1 MIEWIF
7 NHWLC
12 RKTKNLTQI
21 PIFYMTFDYR
31 KYKKYGKENSCTF
44 HCLPEIANDE
54 FVKNRLSE
62 VVDYVRDNY
71 DLDEVVRI
79 YGCLELEMQSKRQKI
94 LWKR

>member
-21 PIFYMTFDYR
+21 PIFYMTFDYK
-31 KYKKYGKENSCTF
+31 KYKMYGKENSCEF

-79 YGCLELEMQSKRQKI
+79 QGCLEREMQSKRQKR

>member
-1 MIEWIF
+1 MA
-7 NHWLC
+7 LQ
-12 RKTKNLTQI
+12 KNAKSDKI

-31 KYKKYGKENSCTF
+31 KYKKHGKENSCTF

-71 DLDEVVRI
+71 DLDKIVRI
-79 YGCLELEMQSKRQKI
+79 
-94 LWKR
+94 

>member
-31 KYKKYGKENSCTF
+31 KYKKHGKENSCTF
-44 HCLPEIANDE
+44 HCLPEISNDE

-71 DLDEVVRI
+71 DLDKIVRI
-79 YGCLELEMQSKRQKI
+79 Q
-94 LWKR
+94 